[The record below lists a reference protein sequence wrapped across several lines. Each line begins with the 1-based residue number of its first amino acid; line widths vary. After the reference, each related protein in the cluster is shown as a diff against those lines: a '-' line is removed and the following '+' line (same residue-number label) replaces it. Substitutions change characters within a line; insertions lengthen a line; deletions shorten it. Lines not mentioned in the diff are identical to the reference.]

1 MLARVRRACP
11 ALTPCEL
18 NVLRGMLEGASAAE
32 IAEQMGVKP
41 SSVITY
47 QKRTYARPGISSQRQ
62 LFALCLQPERS

>member
-1 MLARVRRACP
+1 
-11 ALTPCEL
+11 PCEL